1 MRGERLQELRVDR
14 GLSQEALARE
24 LHVNKHSI
32 SSYERGKSEP
42 SDALKIRMA
51 SFFGVSLDY
60 LLGATEDPAPKEGGI
75 RFLRLPENFPME
87 ALDSLKLFMHFLV
100 ERYDMKPKEKE
111 TNRVC

>member
-1 MRGERLQELRVDR
+1 MKGERLQELRMDR

-42 SDALKIRMA
+42 SDARKIRMA

-60 LLGATEDPAPKEGGI
+60 LLGVTEDPAPREGGI

-87 ALDSLKLFMHFLV
+87 ALDSLKLFVQFLV
-100 ERYDMKPKEKE
+100 DRYDGKEKA
-111 TNRVC
+111 RVKDQGC